1 VVNTFQAVPFYL
13 SVPYS
18 ECRYSYPTEPG
29 GACLMIAQHL
39 GSPRTEAGPIT
50 RQPASS
56 LTLPLLSAISL
67 GDTLSMTNIA
77 DI

>member
-1 VVNTFQAVPFYL
+1 
-13 SVPYS
+13 
-18 ECRYSYPTEPG
+18 
-29 GACLMIAQHL
+29 MIAQHPASLRAEL
-39 GSPRTEAGPIT
+39 GLIT

-56 LTLPLLSAISL
+56 LALPLLSAISL